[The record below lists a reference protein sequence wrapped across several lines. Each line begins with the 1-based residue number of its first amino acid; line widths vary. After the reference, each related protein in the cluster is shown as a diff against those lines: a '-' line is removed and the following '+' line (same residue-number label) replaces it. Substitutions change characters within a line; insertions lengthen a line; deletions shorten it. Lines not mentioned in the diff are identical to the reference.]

1 MRTFQTSK
9 VGGRGRQG
17 RHARLRFNDPKNP
30 RNGRLCKQKIKAIKN
45 TFFSN
50 FPIFCRSHMQVHI
63 PLEERKPLKKHFL
76 CSYCGRS
83 FSNSSN
89 LTVHIRRYSSKCFTL
104 PNTNP
109 NQMLILFF
117 LTDIPE
123 NDHSPVIFATPVSQD
138 HLTYNVMCARTPER
152 KSVILNLRHF
162 IESFYSIVFIP
173 ILTGVCNVCGKG
185 MYY

>member
-1 MRTFQTSK
+1 MTFSEFWSGGGGGKGDMLDSDSTIQKTLEMVDYANKNSK
-9 VGGRGRQG
+9 RS
-17 RHARLRFNDPKNP
+17 
-30 RNGRLCKQKIKAIKN
+30 KN

-89 LTVHIRRYSSKCFTL
+89 LTVHIRRYSSKYFTL
-104 PNTNP
+104 LITNP
-109 NQMLILFF
+109 NQILILFF

-123 NDHSPVIFATPVSQD
+123 NDHLPVIFATPVSQD
-138 HLTYNVMCARTPER
+138 HLTYNVMCARTPEK